1 MKSYGFLIL
10 CFIVFFGGCIVM
22 HQKPEKTECSKE
34 TIDINGMRI
43 VIKSENALDLK
54 SEVKVVNGQMM
65 IIIDRKKYEKD

>member
-22 HQKPEKTECSKE
+22 HQKPEKTECSKQ
-34 TIDINGMRI
+34 IVNINGTSV
-43 VIKSENALDLK
+43 VIKSKNALDLK
-54 SEVKVVNGQMM
+54 SEVKVVDGQVI